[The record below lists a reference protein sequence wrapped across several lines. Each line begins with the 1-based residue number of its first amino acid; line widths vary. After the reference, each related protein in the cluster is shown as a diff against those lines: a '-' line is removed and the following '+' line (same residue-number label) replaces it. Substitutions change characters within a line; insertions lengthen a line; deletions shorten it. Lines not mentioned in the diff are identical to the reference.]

1 MLDDQER
8 QEIDRE
14 IAKYPVRQAA
24 APEALKIVQRR
35 RGWVSN
41 EALADV
47 ARHLGMTED
56 ELDGVA
62 TSYNLIFREPV
73 GRHVLFMCDS
83 ISCWLTGQVE
93 LYDHLRGRLG
103 IGFGETSSDG
113 RFTLLPIAC
122 AGACDEAPV
131 MLVDD
136 TLYIQL
142 DPSKLDA
149 ILEKYE

>member
-1 MLDDQER
+1 MLDER
-8 QEIDRE
+8 ERRDIDRE
-14 IAKYPVRQAA
+14 IAKYPAKQAA
-24 APEALKIVQRR
+24 APEALKIVQRY
-35 RGWVSN
+35 RGWVSD
-41 EALADV
+41 EALAEV
-47 ARHLGMTED
+47 ARYLGMTED

-62 TSYNLIFREPV
+62 TAYNLIFREPV

-93 LYDHLRGRLG
+93 LYEHVRKRLG
-103 IGFGETSSDG
+103 IGFGETTADG

-122 AGACDEAPV
+122 AGACDKSPV

-136 TLYIQL
+136 TLHVQL
-142 DPSKLDA
+142 DASKIDA